1 MNIFD
6 FVKIFRK
13 AKTEYFADKNKA
25 RKCIN
30 NYKILEKQIFEKYL
44 KTKNVLDVL
53 SKDYASYPKE
63 WQVYINYITRLIKYG
78 TVYIN
83 ELNKDDEFSQAK
95 PDKQEKDY
103 LPIYL
108 THYNYVDRLLNLYN
122 SLKINR
128 EFCES
133 YISNKNYQ
141 AVMNLYNEDINWLL
155 KEENK
160 RLFSSA
166 NIFNIN

>member
-63 WQVYINYITRLIKYG
+63 WHVYLNNITKLIKYG
-78 TVYIN
+78 TVDIN
-83 ELNKDDEFSQAK
+83 ELNKDYEFSQTK
-95 PDKQEKDY
+95 PDKREKDY

-108 THYNYVDRLLNLYN
+108 THYNYVNKLLELYN

-133 YISNKNYQ
+133 YLSDKNYQ
-141 AVMNLYNEDINWLL
+141 KVMDLYNEDINWLL
-155 KEENK
+155 KEEYK
-160 RLFSSA
+160 RLFSSK
-166 NIFNIN
+166 NVFNIN

>member
-30 NYKILEKQIFEKYL
+30 NYKILENQIFEKYL

-63 WQVYINYITRLIKYG
+63 WYVYLNNITKLIKYG
-78 TVYIN
+78 TVDIN
-83 ELNKDDEFSQAK
+83 KLNKYYEFSQAK

-141 AVMNLYNEDINWLL
+141 KVMDLYNEDINWLL

-166 NIFNIN
+166 NVFNIN

>member
-6 FVKIFRK
+6 FIKVFRK
-13 AKTEYFADKNKA
+13 AKNEYFVDKNKA
-25 RKCIN
+25 KRCIEN
-30 NYKILEKQIFEKYL
+30 SKILEKQIFDKYL
-44 KTKNVLDVL
+44 KTETLLNIL
-53 SKDYASYPKE
+53 SKDYTSYPEE
-63 WQVYINYITRLIKYG
+63 WHVHLNNVIRLIKYG
-78 TVYIN
+78 TISVE
-83 ELNKDDEFSQAK
+83 ELNKDYEFSQTK
-95 PDKQEKDY
+95 PENREKDY

-108 THYNYVDRLLNLYN
+108 THYNYADKLLRLYN
-122 SLKINR
+122 SLKTNR

-141 AVMNLYNEDINWLL
+141 AVMDLYNEDINWLL

-166 NIFNIN
+166 NVFNIN

>member
-30 NYKILEKQIFEKYL
+30 NYKILENQIFEKYS

-63 WQVYINYITRLIKYG
+63 WQVYINYITRLIRYG
-78 TVYIN
+78 TTAMS
-83 ELNKDDEFSQAK
+83 ELNKDYEFSQTK
-95 PDKQEKDY
+95 PENREKDY

-133 YISNKNYQ
+133 YISDKNYQ
-141 AVMNLYNEDINWLL
+141 QVMDLYNEDINWLL

-166 NIFNIN
+166 NVFNIN